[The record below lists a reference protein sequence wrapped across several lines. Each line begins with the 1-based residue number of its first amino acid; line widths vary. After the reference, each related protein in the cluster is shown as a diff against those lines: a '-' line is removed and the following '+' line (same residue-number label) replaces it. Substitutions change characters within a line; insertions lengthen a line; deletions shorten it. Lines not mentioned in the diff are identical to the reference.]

1 MPASSLNNCAP
12 WSIWFWSAIIL
23 DDSVV
28 TWTKDGQVIS
38 ADNFKV
44 LQVSKNFLPIEEI
57 IMYRPTNQ
65 TINDKL
71 TNGQL
76 THSLNTVLSDLK
88 T

>member
-1 MPASSLNNCAP
+1 M
-12 WSIWFWSAIIL
+12 
-23 DDSVV
+23 

-57 IMYRPTNQ
+57 MIYRSANQ

-71 TNGQL
+71 TNGQFI
-76 THSLNTVLSDLK
+76 HSLDTVLSDLK